1 MMSLDNEQTFV
12 DPDLTR
18 HNVNLGGL
26 AQSAHKSLE
35 IIELWQKEQP
45 YVDVIFT

>member
-1 MMSLDNEQTFV
+1 MMSKNNQETLL

-18 HNVNLGGL
+18 HNVDFDGL

-35 IIELWQKEQP
+35 IIELWQKESP
-45 YVDVIFT
+45 